1 MEKIN
6 YSNLAAWILDRLE
19 PFRKSKALL
28 DQYCSASKDD
38 FALLDSCLHLGNL
51 SEDKVAAVGKAQIP
65 PSCWYAMVVLADE
78 GDAVF
83 AAGLRVAEEHRR
95 TRQPGGM
102 PLVVK
107 LRALLG
113 AGRKQDFAP
122 SDLRAAAVLAR
133 KYSALSADNA
143 KVFEKM
149 AAFLRK
155 TGRLTPKQI
164 GFIGSLLSQMR
175 AARVTGGTPA
185 EVEVLSRL
193 YSMID

>member
-6 YSNLAAWILDRLE
+6 YSDLGAWILERLE

-28 DQYCSASKDD
+28 DQYCFAAKDD

-51 SEDKVAAVGKAQIP
+51 SEDKIEAVGKAQIP

-83 AAGLRVAEEHRR
+83 ASGLRVAEEHRL
-95 TRQPGGM
+95 TRQPVGM

-107 LRALLG
+107 LRALLT
-113 AGRKQDFAP
+113 AGTKQALVP
-122 SDLRAAAVLAR
+122 SDLRAAAVIAR

-143 KVFEKM
+143 KVFENM

-155 TGRLTPKQI
+155 SGKLTPKQI

-175 AARVTGGTPA
+175 SARVTGGTPD
-185 EVEVLSRL
+185 EVEVLGRL

>member
-6 YSNLAAWILDRLE
+6 YTNLGAWIQERLE

-28 DQYCSASKDD
+28 DQYCAAAKDD

-51 SEDKVAAVGKAQIP
+51 SEDKIEAVGKAQVP

-83 AAGLRVAEEHRR
+83 ESGLKVVEEHRR

-107 LRALLG
+107 LRNLLG
-113 AGRKQDFAP
+113 AGQKQVFVPA
-122 SDLRAAAVLAR
+122 DLRAAAVIAR
-133 KYSALSADNA
+133 KYSALSPDNA

-149 AAFLRK
+149 AAFLSR
-155 TGRLTPKQI
+155 TGKLTPKQI

-175 AARVTGGTPA
+175 SARVSGRTTA
-185 EVEVLSRL
+185 EVEVLGRL